1 MDKLIVEAEKFTTSL
16 LNEKLDTSFL
26 YHNLTH
32 TQRVVEKAKELAEQ
46 SGLNDSEKNILIL
59 ATWLHDTGYTKNIKS
74 LNRLIQMAILNFQKP
89 DKIVLQKTTEFE
101 AQFEFRPLEPGFGLT
116 IGNALRRVLLSSLE
130 GYAIVGIK
138 VEGAEHEFA
147 TLKGITEDVTEIIL
161 NLKQVRFKKI
171 VDNDVASE
179 KITLSIKNKT
189 EFTAGMI
196 GEATH
201 AFEVMN
207 PELLICVMDSTAKLD
222 IEITISKGRGYVPAE
237 DNKVKDSVFGLIP
250 IDSIHTPIK
259 NVKYHIENTRVE
271 QRTDFEKLIMD
282 VNTDGTIHPEEAVKQ
297 ASRILIQHL
306 MIITDENITFDNKEE
321 KKEDMVDE
329 QTLQLRKI
337 LKTPLED
344 LDLSV
349 RAFNCLKAAK
359 INSLSELV
367 QYEQEDLMKF
377 RNFGQK
383 SLSEIEQVLIERG
396 LGFGMDLS
404 KLGLDKEDY

>member
-1 MDKLIVEAEKFTTSL
+1 
-16 LNEKLDTSFL
+16 
-26 YHNLTH
+26 
-32 TQRVVEKAKELAEQ
+32 
-46 SGLNDSEKNILIL
+46 
-59 ATWLHDTGYTKNIKS
+59 
-74 LNRLIQMAILNFQKP
+74 MAILNFQKP
-89 DKIVLQKTTEFE
+89 DKIILQKANDFE
-101 AQFEFRPLEPGFGLT
+101 AQFEFRPLEPGYGVT

-130 GYAIVGIK
+130 GFAISGIII
-138 VEGAEHEFA
+138 EGAEHEFA
-147 TLKGITEDVTEIIL
+147 TIKGVVEDVTEIIL

-171 VDNDVASE
+171 VDHDVQNE
-179 KITLSIKNKT
+179 KITLNIKGKT

-196 GEATH
+196 GEATSS
-201 AFEVMN
+201 FQVMN
-207 PELLICVMDSTAKLD
+207 PDLLICTMDTTARLN
-222 IEITISKGRGYVPAE
+222 IELNVSKGRGYVPADE
-237 DNKVKDSVFGLIP
+237 NKQKDAAFGFIA
-250 IDSIHTPIK
+250 IDSIYTPIK
-259 NVKYHIENTRVE
+259 NVKYAIENTRVE
-271 QRTDFEKLIMD
+271 QRTDYEKLVMD
-282 VNTDGTIHPEEAVKQ
+282 VKTDGTIHPEEAVKQ

-321 KKEDMVDE
+321 KKEDLVDE

-383 SLSEIEQVLIERG
+383 SLAEIEQVLHERG
-396 LGFGMDLS
+396 LHFGMDLS
-404 KLGLDKEDY
+404 KLGLDKEEL